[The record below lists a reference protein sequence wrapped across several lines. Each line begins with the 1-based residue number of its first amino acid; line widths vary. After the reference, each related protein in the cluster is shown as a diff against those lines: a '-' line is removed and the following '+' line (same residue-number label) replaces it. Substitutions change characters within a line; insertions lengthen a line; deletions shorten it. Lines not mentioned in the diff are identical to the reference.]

1 MSVTTA
7 EYQLQLFLHVSTQI
21 IWSLLA
27 HSFGLNFSPKQMVGG
42 YGWSL
47 FRKTRTWPFLLGFI
61 DDDDDWWWWSGWVF
75 VCFHL
80 ILFTQHFFFSASCHK
95 LLIGIPKWED
105 FQRRADETSDMA
117 ACESRFNLCN
127 RGRLLSCETTP
138 FGAVLVKNQ
147 RRVNRTCLSSVSTL
161 ILSLQRN
168 PLPVLCTQK
177 HLNTRWFAAQS
188 LITSFSTELTLHS
201 LLLIFHYGWGCGST
215 FTISTA
221 IRDSVLVNRW

>member
-47 FRKTRTWPFLLGFI
+47 FQKTRTWPFLLGFI
-61 DDDDDWWWWSGWVF
+61 DDDDDWWWWSGWVL

-80 ILFTQHFFFSASCHK
+80 ILFTQHFFSLHFTPQT
-95 LLIGIPKWED
+95 PKWEK
-105 FQRRADETSDMA
+105 RADENVWYGCMWIKI
-117 ACESRFNLCN
+117 NLCN
-127 RGRLLSCETTP
+127 RGRLLSSETTP
-138 FGAVLVKNQ
+138 FGDVLVKNQ
-147 RRVNRTCLSSVSTL
+147 RRVNRTYLSSVSTL

-168 PLPVLCTQK
+168 ALPVLCTHR

-201 LLLIFHYGWGCGST
+201 PLLIFHYGWGCGST
-215 FTISTA
+215 FTIITA